1 MRVMIWSVIGLVAAG
16 CHSPETNARARNATR
31 PNVVLV
37 MTDDQGIGDLGVMG
51 NPVIETPQLDR
62 FAAQSAQMTTFYVHP
77 VCAPTRACLMTG
89 RYNHRT
95 RAIDTY
101 VGRAMMDPGE
111 VTLAEV
117 LSKAGYGT
125 GLFGKWHLGDNYPL
139 RPQDQGFQ
147 EVLMHRGGGIG
158 QPSDPPGGEGKYT
171 DPVLFH
177 NGVEKQFRG
186 YCCDLYFDHAM
197 RWMQREHEAGR
208 PFFAYIP
215 SNTPHGPFHDVP
227 ADLLVKY
234 RKKDVAKI
242 IVGKATGP
250 EKDRVARIAA
260 MVENIDQNMGRLV
273 ARLDAMGIAGN
284 TIVIF
289 MTDNGPNTRRY
300 VTNLRGKKCEVHAG
314 GIRTSFFLRWPARV
328 KAGSKIDTM
337 AAHID
342 VMPTLLAACGVA
354 EPAGVK
360 LDGRSFLPHLRGE
373 KSGWDDDRALFIQSH
388 RGNAP
393 VPHHHVSVQ
402 TATWKLVNPSGFGR
416 EQPAGPPKWE
426 LYDIAKDPGESND
439 LASTTPDVVKRL
451 TRRYDA
457 WLKDV
462 SATRPD
468 NYAPPRILIGT
479 KHENPSVLTRQD
491 WRHVKGR
498 PWGADSNGF
507 WLLEAPEAG
516 TYDVRVRFRSDGKSG
531 RAVMTFGALKKET
544 AFKASEPHFTFEGIR
559 VPAGRAR
566 LQITMEPDGRG
577 PWQVDVIRR

>member
-16 CHSPETNARARNATR
+16 CHSPGTNAQARDARR
-31 PNVVLV
+31 PNIVLV
-37 MTDDQGIGDLGVMG
+37 MTDDQGIGDLGVLG

-62 FAAQSAQMTTFYVHP
+62 FAAQGAQMTTFYVHP

-101 VGRAMMDPGE
+101 VGRAMMDPDE

-117 LSKAGYGT
+117 LAKAGYGT

-171 DPVLFH
+171 DPILFH
-177 NGVEKQFRG
+177 NGEEKKLTG

-208 PFFAYIP
+208 PFFAYIA
-215 SNTPHGPFHDVP
+215 SNTPHGPYHDVP
-227 ADLLVKY
+227 ADLLAKY
-234 RKKDVAKI
+234 RKKDVSKI
-242 IVGKATGP
+242 IIGKAR
-250 EKDRVARIAA
+250 EQDKDRVARIAA
-260 MVENIDQNMGRLV
+260 MIENIDQNMGRLV

-300 VTNLRGKKCEVHAG
+300 VMNLRGKKCEVHAG

-360 LDGRSFLPHLRGE
+360 LDGRSFLPHLLGE
-373 KSGWDDDRALFIQSH
+373 KSGWDDDRTLFIQSH

-402 TATWKLVNPSGFGR
+402 TARWKLVNPSGFGR
-416 EQPAGPPKWE
+416 EQPDGPPKWE

-439 LASTTPDVVKRL
+439 LASATPDIVKRL
-451 TRRYDA
+451 TQRYDA
-457 WLKDV
+457 WLEDV

-479 KHENPSVLTRQD
+479 EHENPSVLTRQD

-516 TYDVRVRFRSDGKSG
+516 TYDVRVRIRPDGKSG
-531 RAVMTFGALKKET
+531 KAVMTFGALKQEM
-544 AFKASEPHFTFEGIR
+544 AFKASDPHFTFTGIR
-559 VPAGRAR
+559 VPAGKSR
-566 LQITMEPDGRG
+566 LQVTMEPDGRG